1 MSYKDL
7 LVHLDNSD
15 ICEQRIDA
23 AIALAKRQEA
33 RLTGIALALESTIS
47 TYIGI
52 DFPASLNEQQQEI
65 VKQAAQ
71 EAVDRFTAKA
81 KAAGIQYRV
90 KTVACPASKAPE
102 MLAFYARHAD
112 LTFVGQPNPDKRGK
126 SFHEALMNGVLH
138 QSGRPVYM
146 VPYIGVHKH
155 KVRKAVIAWNG
166 DKKSVRAV
174 NDAIPLL
181 RGRGE
186 VTVLVVNPKQRGE
199 EYGGSMGDNLV
210 SHLKQHGI
218 EARVDMQT
226 IPDLSIDTILLNYV
240 SDIGADLLIM
250 GAYGHSRLRE
260 KAFGGV
266 TESILHQ
273 MTVPVL
279 MSE

>member
-7 LVHLDNSD
+7 LVHLDDSEACNH
-15 ICEQRIDA
+15 RIA
-23 AIALAKRQEA
+23 AAVALAKRQDA

-52 DFPASLNEQQQEI
+52 DFPSALTDAQQEI
-65 VKQAAQ
+65 VKNAAKN
-71 EAVDRFTAKA
+71 AVAKFESA
-81 KAAGIQYRV
+81 ASEAGIDYLS
-90 KTVACPASKAPE
+90 KTITCPASKAPE

-112 LTFVGQPNPDKRGK
+112 LTFLTQANPDARGK
-126 SFHEALMNGVLH
+126 SFQEALMDGVLA

-146 VPYIGVHKH
+146 VPYIGRREH

-166 DKKSVRAV
+166 DKKAVRAV

-181 RGRGE
+181 RGRGQ
-186 VTVLVVNPKQRGE
+186 VTVLIVNPKQRGE
-199 EYGGSMGDNLV
+199 EYGGSQGDNLV

-218 EARVDMQT
+218 DAVVDMQT
-226 IPDLSIDTILLNYV
+226 VPDVGVDNIILNYI
-240 SDIGADLLIM
+240 SDMGADLLIM
-250 GAYGHSRLRE
+250 GAFGHSRLRE
-260 KAFGGV
+260 RTFGGV

>member
-1 MSYKDL
+1 MAYKDL
-7 LVHLDNSD
+7 LVHLDDSD
-15 ICEQRIDA
+15 ACDQRVAA
-23 AIALAKRQEA
+23 AIALAKRQDA

-52 DFPASLNEQQQEI
+52 DFPSSLTDAQQEI
-65 VKQAAQ
+65 VKNAAKNAIKRF
-71 EAVDRFTAKA
+71 EAAAIT
-81 KAAGIQYRV
+81 AGIDYLS
-90 KTVACPASKAPE
+90 KTITCPASKAPE

-112 LTFVGQPNPDKRGK
+112 LTFLTQANPDARGK
-126 SFHEALMNGVLH
+126 SFHEALMDGVLS

-146 VPYIGVHKH
+146 VPYIGRREN

-181 RGRGE
+181 LGRGQ
-186 VTVLVVNPKQRGE
+186 VTVLIVNPKQRGE
-199 EYGGSMGDNLV
+199 EYGGSQGDNLV

-218 EARVDMQT
+218 DAVVDMQT
-226 IPDLSIDTILLNYV
+226 VPDLSVDNIILNYI
-240 SDIGADLLIM
+240 SDMGADLLIM
-250 GAYGHSRLRE
+250 GAFGHSRLRE
-260 KAFGGV
+260 RTFGGV